1 MNSAPWQS
9 LKKWGGSTPN
19 RTFLLYPVLLLLL
32 ELAIHRGDLALN
44 FWGAPLLVWGYL
56 QYRLTGYY
64 RRRLGGGGP
73 GTAIPPN
80 RLVGTRLYR
89 FMRNPMYLGHLIFL
103 LGLAILLR
111 SWAGCALFAIQAV
124 WFHRRVLEDEARLS
138 QLFGQSYVEYAR
150 RVPRWIPGIG

>member
-1 MNSAPWQS
+1 MNSTLFQS
-9 LKKWGGSTPN
+9 LKKWVGSTPN

-32 ELAIHRGDLALN
+32 ELAIRRGDIALN

-73 GTAIPPN
+73 GTAIPPD
-80 RLVGTRLYR
+80 RLVGTGLYR

-103 LGLAILLR
+103 LGLVILLR

-124 WFHRRVLEDEARLS
+124 WFHGRVLEDEARLS